1 MSKKHREEP
10 RWQPVSMI
18 GTIASI
24 IDGEVNNFEDLY
36 RPLCEARKKPHVM
49 DDITLDRAIN
59 NHRKYLE
66 EAWVYDE
73 QLVRW
78 KKEKLTEKQSCEIE
92 RMTGQM
98 VKYRKICEDIISV
111 SEEIKKG
118 SINRILE
125 MSDED
130 LAMAVLTGKMKM
142 P

>member
-1 MSKKHREEP
+1 MIKKHREEP
-10 RWQPVSMI
+10 QWQPVSMI
-18 GTIASI
+18 STIASI
-24 IDGEVNNFEDLY
+24 IDEEVKNFEDLY

-59 NHRKYLE
+59 NHSKYLE
-66 EAWVYDE
+66 EAWVYDD

-78 KKEKLTEKQSCEIE
+78 KKENLTEKQSREIE

-98 VKYRKICEDIISV
+98 VKYRKICKDIVAV

-118 SINRILE
+118 FINRILE

-130 LAMAVLTGKMKM
+130 LALAVLTGKLKM